1 MKDMDRGLIRD
12 YMDFLI
18 QEGYLCTEGD
28 EYPVVRLEEKARG
41 VLSGEEQV
49 TYLYRKTEKT
59 DNIPAAGADLQE
71 GGPLY
76 EELRALRRQLAQE
89 AKIPPYM
96 IFSNAA
102 LEDMARR
109 RPRDME
115 GFLMVSGVGEVK
127 AKKYG
132 KVFLQ
137 KLKEWDEREQ
147 EGQTE

>member
-1 MKDMDRGLIRD
+1 M
-12 YMDFLI
+12 
-18 QEGYLCTEGD
+18 
-28 EYPVVRLEEKARG
+28 VRLGANARG
-41 VLSGEEQV
+41 VLSGEERV
-49 TYLYRKTEKT
+49 TYLYRKTERAE
-59 DNIPAAGADLQE
+59 NVSAAAAKVQE

-76 EELRALRRQLAQE
+76 EELRALRRQLAQ
-89 AKIPPYM
+89 AAGIPPYM

-132 KVFLQ
+132 KAFLQ
-137 KLKEWDEREQ
+137 KLWEWEEKEQ
-147 EGQTE
+147 EG